1 MSLKVK
7 TRKLDG
13 GIVVDMHG
21 RITSGEPQWLLR
33 ETVRR
38 LVDDGSTRFVLNLSD
53 VSYIDSAGLGEL
65 ASIKSVL
72 DERDGQVNLLGVT
85 RKVRDVL
92 VVTKLVVVFDSF
104 DHESEAVAALQTNR
118 SPQAATVGAQS
129 R

>member
-13 GIVVDMHG
+13 LIVVDMHG

-104 DHESEAVAALQTNR
+104 DDESEAVAALQTNR
-118 SPQAATVGAQS
+118 SPQAATVGTQS